1 MFWYKCTIFRENKM
15 LVLNTNCHL
24 KAAIYLHVGDTVT
37 SPTQA
42 LVIQSTQTYQINSV
56 CSFFIFYNMFQSYIF
71 TSGSD
76 RTQNIHSAIV
86 AELILYMLHV
96 VQSNSF
102 VTTLVNI

>member
-1 MFWYKCTIFRENKM
+1 M
-15 LVLNTNCHL
+15 LVLDTNCHL
-24 KAAIYLHVGDTVT
+24 KAVIYLHFGDTFR

-42 LVIQSTQTYQINSV
+42 LVIQSTQTHQINSV
-56 CSFFIFYNMFQSYIF
+56 CSFCIFYNMFRSYIF

-76 RTQNIHSAIV
+76 KTRNIHSAIV

-102 VTTLVNI
+102 VTTLVDV